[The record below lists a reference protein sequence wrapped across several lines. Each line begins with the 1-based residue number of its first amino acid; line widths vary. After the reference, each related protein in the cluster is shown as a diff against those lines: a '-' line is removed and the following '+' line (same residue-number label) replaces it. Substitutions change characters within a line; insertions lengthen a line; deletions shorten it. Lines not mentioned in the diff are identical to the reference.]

1 MRSHLERK
9 RETIRNIL
17 NVFEKRQT
25 FKKLY
30 EQHQQQIKMKGRN
43 QVAYEFINIQNFCFS
58 KNIVREIKKEAIR
71 LSKYLQN
78 VFNEELYPKYKKK
91 S

>member
-30 EQHQQQIKMKGRN
+30 EQHQQ
-43 QVAYEFINIQNFCFS
+43 
-58 KNIVREIKKEAIR
+58 
-71 LSKYLQN
+71 
-78 VFNEELYPKYKKK
+78 
-91 S
+91 